1 MKVLFRIFIGY
12 LALIQVFI
20 FLYFIFFDH
29 PVDTDDSKI
38 AFLEIESKWVDN
50 LMLKLT
56 EEQKAG
62 QLIILSGTFLNQ
74 QGVDSLIDLINNE
87 YIGGVIIE
95 DTINAENLC
104 FLEKI
109 RTTSKIPVFLALEN
123 KLDMPSLLMLS
134 AANDTS
140 LVNLYSKVLLEKKE
154 KLGFNIELGLFPDS
168 YQQLDNQVN
177 ITFGSNRQKATL
189 YSNLILSELKKNKM
203 VACAGKITSINYFSK
218 DSSHIRDS
226 IWWPYKSMAKKGIHF
241 LRTSAE
247 IDISLP
253 NKSLKYNYIKE
264 YLEQNIGFKG
274 LLISEPFLKTHS
286 EKLPIEEALFSGC
299 DLIVL
304 KKNYQEQI
312 DYVKQLVNSKLL
324 TKRELNRKVRN
335 ILLAKAWMQLDIK
348 KTLPESATS
357 TSILNSKLSNIL
369 NSKAKRQSIL
379 LLRNQNNLLPLNP
392 ASNSN
397 YLILMPERNDFPSFY
412 HQLTLYKFCTQKKY
426 SIDKKISPE
435 IYKGFGT
442 IILLL
447 NNEIDTIQ
455 MKDFYQSLKDL
466 NNKGRLI
473 IVNVKSYKNLKQLAQ
488 FKSIIQVFDESQF
501 SQQVMAQV
509 IYGAFSLTGILPFSI
524 SKAFPLGTHV
534 SMNSTGRLRFGIPEE
549 EQMNSA
555 TLAEIDTLVLSVIKK
570 RIFPGCQVLIV
581 KNSNVV
587 YMKSFGYYT
596 YEKLRKVSDFSIYD
610 LASIT
615 KVCATTLATMKL
627 AELDSLSVQDS
638 VKYYLDDTIHCPF
651 KNHRIEEFLLH
662 KSGLQ
667 PDMPIL
673 KFINYR
679 SSKQPRFGMMY
690 QEKPDSN
697 FSIEVAK
704 DFYLNKIFLDSI
716 WSEITNL
723 KVDTLKPY
731 LYSDINFNVLQK
743 VITKKMKFPLN
754 EYVMNHF
761 YRPLGLQTMGYR
773 PLERFDKEQII
784 PTAEDKF
791 WRHQLLQGYPHDE
804 SAAIYG
810 GVSGNAGLFSNSLD
824 MAVLFQMLLN
834 KGTYGGFRFFK
845 PETIEEFV
853 SPREGFYRGLG
864 FGWNQKYFG
873 HTGFT
878 GTCVW
883 ANPETGIIYII
894 LSNRIYPRVKNRNSE
909 KEVREQIMNI
919 ISKSVFMN

>member
-1 MKVLFRIFIGY
+1 
-12 LALIQVFI
+12 
-20 FLYFIFFDH
+20 
-29 PVDTDDSKI
+29 
-38 AFLEIESKWVDN
+38 
-50 LMLKLT
+50 
-56 EEQKAG
+56 
-62 QLIILSGTFLNQ
+62 
-74 QGVDSLIDLINNE
+74 
-87 YIGGVIIE
+87 
-95 DTINAENLC
+95 
-104 FLEKI
+104 
-109 RTTSKIPVFLALEN
+109 
-123 KLDMPSLLMLS
+123 
-134 AANDTS
+134 
-140 LVNLYSKVLLEKKE
+140 
-154 KLGFNIELGLFPDS
+154 
-168 YQQLDNQVN
+168 
-177 ITFGSNRQKATL
+177 
-189 YSNLILSELKKNKM
+189 
-203 VACAGKITSINYFSK
+203 
-218 DSSHIRDS
+218 
-226 IWWPYKSMAKKGIHF
+226 
-241 LRTSAE
+241 
-247 IDISLP
+247 
-253 NKSLKYNYIKE
+253 
-264 YLEQNIGFKG
+264 
-274 LLISEPFLKTHS
+274 
-286 EKLPIEEALFSGC
+286 
-299 DLIVL
+299 
-304 KKNYQEQI
+304 
-312 DYVKQLVNSKLL
+312 
-324 TKRELNRKVRN
+324 
-335 ILLAKAWMQLDIK
+335 MQLDIK

-488 FKSIIQVFDESQF
+488 FKCIIQVFDESQF

-509 IYGAFSLTGILPFSI
+509 IFGAFSLTGILPFSI